1 MALTT
6 NDIIL
11 GARGVHPAFHKT
23 LVPDASFARFLTGY
37 QRELV
42 AKALE
47 RDQTFL
53 AQQMAV
59 GFGLST
65 SNRVGTVGAG
75 VGGRPIDAD
84 VGVLSVV
91 NEPVGTAAEVDV
103 DGSDVVTLVSES
115 VVASSTST
123 TLTKTAAGWTVNA
136 YSNYTVVIL
145 SGTGAGQR
153 RTISSNTAT
162 QLTVSQAWTTNPD
175 TTSTFVVVDEVLE
188 SDKQFGAVA
197 AAPFSAERVG
207 YLVKVNAS
215 GTAYLDYTTPLV
227 ARYDVGI
234 PLPQMHALIGGTVR
248 MSGNDDDVAPLTLV
262 DYGSR
267 LSPHAPFAVYVMGNE
282 LFLCGTEED
291 WVDVESLDLRY
302 VPVPP
307 ALTALTSTL
316 LMPDSAYTALVNGAA
331 FHAGLRVNGLPDVPK
346 VDVNA
351 LASQKAESEAAFL
364 KNVGKGKRSRFSV
377 IKEWSGY

>member
-1 MALTT
+1 MALTL

-11 GARGVHPAFHKT
+11 GARGAHPAFHKT

-37 QRELV
+37 QRELT

-47 RDQTFL
+47 RDQSFL

-59 GFGLST
+59 GFDLST

-84 VGVLSVV
+84 VGILSVV

-115 VVASSTST
+115 VVASATST

-153 RTISSNTAT
+153 RTVSSNTAT
-162 QLTVSQAWTTNPD
+162 VLTVSQAWTTNPD

-197 AAPFSAERVG
+197 SAPFTASRVG
-207 YLVKVNAS
+207 YLVKVNS
-215 GTAYLDYTTPLV
+215 TGTAYLDYTTPLV
-227 ARYDVGI
+227 AKYDVGI

-248 MSGNDDDVAPLTLV
+248 FTTDATETLTLV
-262 DYGSR
+262 GYESR
-267 LSPHAPFAVYVMGNE
+267 HDPRAPFAAYVMGNE
-282 LFLCGTEED
+282 LFLCGGEAEWTD
-291 WVDVESLDLRY
+291 ITSLDLRY

-316 LMPDSAYTALVNGAA
+316 LLPDMAYTALVNGAA

-351 LASQKAESEAAFL
+351 LALQKAESELAFL
-364 KNVGKGKRSRFSV
+364 RNIGRGKRNRFAV

>member
-1 MALTT
+1 MALTL
-6 NDIIL
+6 NDVVL
-11 GARGVHPAFHKT
+11 GARGQHAAFHKS
-23 LVPDASFARFLTGY
+23 LVPDAALARFLTGY

-47 RDQTFL
+47 KDPTFL
-53 AQQMAV
+53 AQQMSV
-59 GFGLST
+59 GFDLST
-65 SNRVGTVGAG
+65 SNAFGTVGAG

-84 VGVLSVV
+84 VGMLSVV

-115 VVASSTST
+115 VVASATST

-136 YSNYTVVIL
+136 YANYTVVITG
-145 SGTGAGQR
+145 GTGAGQR

-162 QLTVSQAWTTNPD
+162 VLTVSQAWATNPD

-188 SDKQFGAVA
+188 SEKSFGAVA
-197 AAPFSAERVG
+197 SAPFSAQRIG
-207 YLVKVNAS
+207 YLVKVNAA

-234 PLPQMHALIGGTVR
+234 PLPQLHHLIGGTVR
-248 MSGNDDDVAPLTLV
+248 FAADNDSKETLTLV
-262 DYGSR
+262 DYASR
-267 LSPHAPFAVYVMGNE
+267 HDPRAPFPAYLMGNE
-282 LFLCGTEED
+282 LFLCGGEAE
-291 WVDVESLDLRY
+291 WNGVGSLDLRY

-316 LMPDSAYTALVNGAA
+316 LLPDMAYQALVNGAA

-351 LASQKAESEAAFL
+351 LAAQKAESEAAFL